1 MQSVASTLNIEIYF
15 LNKSGR
21 EKRLTV
27 ANWLKCKGSPENNLL
42 FIFCQRKTD
51 EYCPSTHPLSPPVV
65 WITSYQVPLCNLPW
79 RELEPSQRIC
89 SCLRVSV
96 CGHTVVGRGVSGD
109 VSERLSLNYAGNLK
123 VLSHCCFEAEWIKK
137 EAFRKLLT
145 CTSWTEKKRGTVCQ
159 NTEANPSE
167 HHGEGYVTHEERLG

>member
-21 EKRLTV
+21 EKRVTV

-42 FIFCQRKTD
+42 IFCQRKTD
-51 EYCPSTHPLSPPVV
+51 EYCPSTQLLSPPVV
-65 WITSYQVPLCNLPW
+65 WITSYQVPMCYLPW

-89 SCLRVSV
+89 SCLWVSV

-137 EAFRKLLT
+137 KHSENFWLALH
-145 CTSWTEKKRGTVCQ
+145 EQKKKEEQYVKILKQIHQ
-159 NTEANPSE
+159 NTM
-167 HHGEGYVTHEERLG
+167 GKGM